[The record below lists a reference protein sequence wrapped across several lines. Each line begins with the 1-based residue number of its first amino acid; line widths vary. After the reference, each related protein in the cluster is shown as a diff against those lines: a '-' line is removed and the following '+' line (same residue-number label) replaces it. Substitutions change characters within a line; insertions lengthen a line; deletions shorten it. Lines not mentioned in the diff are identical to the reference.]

1 MKVAIVSDWLV
12 SYAGSEKV
20 EEAILEL
27 FADADIYTNIYNAEA
42 FKDTGF
48 ENRNIT
54 QSFIAKLPG
63 AKRHYQKYL
72 ALMPYAVEQLD
83 LSRYDLI
90 ISSSHAVAKGVIT
103 GPDQLHI
110 CYCHTPIRY
119 AWDFQHQY
127 LADSGMA
134 KGLKSNVAR
143 YLLHR
148 LRLWDYRTSNGV
160 DHFIANSRYIAR
172 RINKVYRRK
181 ASVIYPNVDVDN
193 FNLHEQ
199 KEDFYLAASRLV
211 PYKRISLIVEA
222 FTKMPDKKLVVI
234 GTGEQAEK
242 IKQMLTP
249 NITFLGYQP
258 TETLKSYMQRARAFI
273 FAAEEDFGIMPIE
286 AQACGTPVI
295 AYGRGGALETVR
307 NGETGIHFFEQ
318 TSAAIQQSVEQFEFK
333 GITFDAQAIRHHAE
347 QFSEMRFRQEMSAFV
362 YTKWNEFIVQRGF

>member
-27 FADADIYTNIYNAEA
+27 FSDADIYTNIYDAEA
-42 FKDTGF
+42 FKGTGF
-48 ENRNIT
+48 ENRNIK
-54 QSFIAKLPG
+54 QSFIARLPG
-63 AKRHYQKYL
+63 AKKHYQKYL

-83 LSRYDLI
+83 LSRYDVI

-110 CYCHTPIRY
+110 CYCHTPMRY

-134 KGLKSNVAR
+134 KGLKGNVAR

-148 LRLWDYRTSNGV
+148 LRLWDCRTSNGV

-172 RINKVYRRK
+172 RINKVYRRE
-181 ASVIYPNVDVDN
+181 ASVIYPNVDVEN
-193 FNLHEQ
+193 FNLYEQ
-199 KEDFYLAASRLV
+199 KENFYLAASRLV

-258 TETLKSYMQRARAFI
+258 TEILQAYMQRAKAFI

-295 AYGRGGALETVR
+295 AYGRGGAFETVR
-307 NGETGIHFFEQ
+307 HGETGAHFFEQ
-318 TSAAIQQSVEQFEFK
+318 TSAAIQQSVEQFEHE
-333 GITFDAQAIRHHAE
+333 GIAFDAQAIRYHAE
-347 QFSEMRFRQEMSAFV
+347 QFSEARFKQELSAFV
-362 YTKWNEFIVQRGF
+362 DTKWNEFVEQRGF